1 MKIYQNL
8 FEKKDTLAVIGL
20 GYVGLPIAL
29 EFAKKI
35 KVVGFDINPD
45 RVKMM
50 QNHVDPSNEL
60 TSSDFEGCDIT
71 FTSNLEDLGNVKFFV
86 VAVPT
91 PIDSSKEPNIRPLIS
106 ASETVGKVLKK
117 GDFVVYE
124 STVYPGCTE
133 EDCIPVLENLSGL
146 KFKEDFKVGYSPERI
161 NPGDKVNT

>member
-45 RVKMM
+45 RVSMM

-86 VAVPT
+86 VASVLAGT
-91 PIDSSKEPNIRPLIS
+91 LFGIS
-106 ASETVGKVLKK
+106 ACARKDIGELSGNQPRL
-117 GDFVVYE
+117 
-124 STVYPGCTE
+124 
-133 EDCIPVLENLSGL
+133 VLEEFFAGKSVAYGIFEDRFGNLRRQ
-146 KFKEDFKVGYSPERI
+146 FR
-161 NPGDKVNT
+161 VNLNGNLDGNRLVLDEEFL